1 MDKLEKERNSDNPK
15 MTFLVF
21 LLIVLVI
28 AIILFQFFIYITTK
42 EKIECVE
49 EKLGSISSAANSA
62 LEIAELPIRR
72 NIDSEISVNGEI
84 DDDSICNIL
93 KIEQEE
99 LEQIK
104 SNPRIQDDSLCKI
117 LKIDKE
123 ELERIKSS
131 HHIQDEKHIDESC
144 FNVLKSYIVASS
156 EEYANTIYEELYRI
170 TNDELYSKWYAY
182 IFSGVIKYHLGG
194 EITSIELSLNDYYF
208 VCTGRIVVDNDY
220 NITLQTLLNGGIYIH
235 ISYRRRDIN
244 IEKNFSVSSD
254 KKSVISPEDFSV
266 GDGAGGDSFEK
277 PIIYI
282 YPTQEQNISVK
293 LGNPELLT
301 CSYPQYEDGGWDV
314 LAKPNG
320 DLLDLKTGKN
330 LYSLYWEGI
339 SNKVYDYSNTP
350 ELEGFVVKGEDTT
363 KFLEEKLSILGLSER
378 EKEEFIIYW
387 LPQMEDNKYNYIR
400 FETIEE
406 IEKEMPL
413 QIEPKPD
420 TTIRVLM
427 DWKKLDEAIEVK
439 EQELIPVERNGYT
452 VVEWGASILNENIVR

>member
-1 MDKLEKERNSDNPK
+1 MDNIEKKRNSDNSK

-21 LLIVLVI
+21 LLIILVI
-28 AIILFQFFIYITTK
+28 VIILFQYYIYITTK

-72 NIDSEISVNGEI
+72 NIYSSITVEEV
-84 DDDSICNIL
+84 DDDTVCDIL
-93 KIEQEE
+93 GIGEDEF
-99 LEQIK
+99 EQIK
-104 SNPRIQDDSLCKI
+104 SNLFKENEGITIGDLNFNSLKAYI
-117 LKIDKE
+117 TNA
-123 ELERIKSS
+123 
-131 HHIQDEKHIDESC
+131 DEK
-144 FNVLKSYIVASS
+144 YT
-156 EEYANTIYEELYRI
+156 NTIYEEFY
-170 TNDELYSKWYAY
+170 NKSEDELFSKWYAY
-182 IFSGVIKYHLGG
+182 ILSGVIKYHLDG
-194 EITSIELSLNDYYF
+194 EITSIKLEIMAPFNID
-208 VCTGRIVVDNDY
+208 GKIIVDNDY
-220 NITLQTLLNGGIYIH
+220 NITISNILKGGISFDMDYKGNTNLSKSH
-235 ISYRRRDIN
+235 SYDMIKHRDISRYYN
-244 IEKNFSVSSD
+244 WSNDYEKSDVS
-254 KKSVISPEDFSV
+254 
-266 GDGAGGDSFEK
+266 GK

-452 VVEWGASILNENIVR
+452 VVEWGASVLNENIVR

>member
-1 MDKLEKERNSDNPK
+1 MDNIEKERNSDNSK

-21 LLIVLVI
+21 LLIIWLIVI
-28 AIILFQFFIYITTK
+28 IVFQFYIYITTK
-42 EKIECVE
+42 ERIECVE

-72 NIDSEISVNGEI
+72 NIYSSITVEEV
-84 DDDSICNIL
+84 DDDGVCDIL
-93 KIEQEE
+93 GIGEDEFA
-99 LEQIK
+99 QIK
-104 SNPRIQDDSLCKI
+104 SNLFKENEGITIGDLNFNSLKAYI
-117 LKIDKE
+117 TNA
-123 ELERIKSS
+123 
-131 HHIQDEKHIDESC
+131 DEK
-144 FNVLKSYIVASS
+144 YT
-156 EEYANTIYEELYRI
+156 NTIYEEFY
-170 TNDELYSKWYAY
+170 NKSEDELFSKWYAY
-182 IFSGVIKYHLGG
+182 ILSGVIKYHLDG
-194 EITSIELSLNDYYF
+194 EITSIKLEIMAPFNIE
-208 VCTGRIVVDNDY
+208 GKIIVDNDY
-220 NITLQTLLNGGIYIH
+220 NITISNILKGGISFDMDYKGNTH
-235 ISYRRRDIN
+235 LSKSYSYDMIKQHRDITSYK
-244 IEKNFSVSSD
+244 IPDYSKEDSKHDSS
-254 KKSVISPEDFSV
+254 
-266 GDGAGGDSFEK
+266 GK

-350 ELEGFVVKGEDTT
+350 ELEGFVVKGEETA

-439 EQELIPVERNGYT
+439 EQELIPVERSGYT
-452 VVEWGASILNENIVR
+452 VVEWGASVLNENIVR

>member
-1 MDKLEKERNSDNPK
+1 MVDNLEKERNSDNSK

-21 LLIVLVI
+21 LLIILVI
-28 AIILFQFFIYITTK
+28 AIIIFQYYIYITTK

-72 NIDSEISVNGEI
+72 KIYSSITVEEV
-84 DDDSICNIL
+84 DDDSVCDIL
-93 KIEQEE
+93 GIGEDEF
-99 LEQIK
+99 EQIK
-104 SNPRIQDDSLCKI
+104 SNLFKENEGITIGDLNFNSLKAYI
-117 LKIDKE
+117 TNA
-123 ELERIKSS
+123 
-131 HHIQDEKHIDESC
+131 DEK
-144 FNVLKSYIVASS
+144 YT
-156 EEYANTIYEELYRI
+156 NTIYEEFY
-170 TNDELYSKWYAY
+170 NKSEDELFSKWYAY
-182 IFSGVIKYHLGG
+182 ILSGIIKYHLDG
-194 EITSIELSLNDYYF
+194 EITSIKLEIMAPFNID
-208 VCTGRIVVDNDY
+208 GKIIVDNDY
-220 NITLQTLLNGGIYIH
+220 NITISNILKGGISFDMDYKGNTTLSKSH
-235 ISYRRRDIN
+235 SYDMIKKIPDITSFKVYDD
-244 IEKNFSVSSD
+244 EKSDVS
-254 KKSVISPEDFSV
+254 
-266 GDGAGGDSFEK
+266 GK

-320 DLLDLKTGKN
+320 NLLDLKTGKN

-363 KFLEEKLSILGLSER
+363 KFLEEKLSILGLGER

-452 VVEWGASILNENIVR
+452 VVEWGASVLNENIVR

>member
-1 MDKLEKERNSDNPK
+1 MDNIEKERNSNNSK

-21 LLIVLVI
+21 LLIILVI
-28 AIILFQFFIYITTK
+28 AIIIFQYYIYITTK
-42 EKIECVE
+42 ERIDYVE

-72 NIDSEISVNGEI
+72 KIYSSITVEEV
-84 DDDSICNIL
+84 DDDTVCDIL
-93 KIEQEE
+93 GIGEDEF
-99 LEQIK
+99 EQIK
-104 SNPRIQDDSLCKI
+104 SNLFKENEDITIGDLNFNSLKAYI
-117 LKIDKE
+117 TNA
-123 ELERIKSS
+123 
-131 HHIQDEKHIDESC
+131 DEK
-144 FNVLKSYIVASS
+144 YT
-156 EEYANTIYEELYRI
+156 NTIYEEFY
-170 TNDELYSKWYAY
+170 NKSEDELFSKWYAY
-182 IFSGVIKYHLGG
+182 ILSGIIKYHLDG
-194 EITSIELSLNDYYF
+194 EITSIKLEIMAPFNID
-208 VCTGRIVVDNDY
+208 GKIIVDNDY
-220 NITLQTLLNGGIYIH
+220 NITISNILKGGISFDMDYKGNTTLSKSH
-235 ISYRRRDIN
+235 SYDMIKHRDISRYYN
-244 IEKNFSVSSD
+244 WSNDYEKSDSS
-254 KKSVISPEDFSV
+254 
-266 GDGAGGDSFEK
+266 GK

-378 EKEEFIIYW
+378 EKEELIIYW

-439 EQELIPVERNGYT
+439 EQELIPVERSGYT
-452 VVEWGASILNENIVR
+452 VVEWGASVLNENIVR

>member
-1 MDKLEKERNSDNPK
+1 MVDNIEKKRNSDNSK

-21 LLIVLVI
+21 LLIILVI
-28 AIILFQFFIYITTK
+28 VIILFQYYIHITTK

-62 LEIAELPIRR
+62 VEIAELPIRR
-72 NIDSEISVNGEI
+72 NIYSSITVEEV
-84 DDDSICNIL
+84 DDDTVCDIL
-93 KIEQEE
+93 GIGEDEF
-99 LEQIK
+99 EQIK
-104 SNPRIQDDSLCKI
+104 SNLFKENEGITIGDLNFNSLKAYI
-117 LKIDKE
+117 TNA
-123 ELERIKSS
+123 
-131 HHIQDEKHIDESC
+131 DEK
-144 FNVLKSYIVASS
+144 YT
-156 EEYANTIYEELYRI
+156 NTIYEEFY
-170 TNDELYSKWYAY
+170 NKSEDELFSKWYAY
-182 IFSGVIKYHLGG
+182 ILSGVIKYHLDG
-194 EITSIELSLNDYYF
+194 EITSIKLEIMAPFNID
-208 VCTGRIVVDNDY
+208 GKIIVDNDY
-220 NITLQTLLNGGIYIH
+220 NITISNILKGGISFDMDYKGNTTLSKSH
-235 ISYRRRDIN
+235 SYDMIKKYHPDITSYKEYDY
-244 IEKNFSVSSD
+244 EKSD
-254 KKSVISPEDFSV
+254 TS
-266 GDGAGGDSFEK
+266 GK

-320 DLLDLKTGKN
+320 DLLDLKTGNN

-452 VVEWGASILNENIVR
+452 VVEWGASVLNENIVR

>member
-1 MDKLEKERNSDNPK
+1 MDNIEKKRNSDNSK

-21 LLIVLVI
+21 LLIILVI
-28 AIILFQFFIYITTK
+28 VIILFQYYIYITTK

-62 LEIAELPIRR
+62 VEIAELPIRR
-72 NIDSEISVNGEI
+72 NIYSSITVEEV
-84 DDDSICNIL
+84 DDDTVCDIL
-93 KIEQEE
+93 GIGEDEF
-99 LEQIK
+99 EQIK
-104 SNPRIQDDSLCKI
+104 SNLFKENEGITIGDLNFNSLKAYI
-117 LKIDKE
+117 TNA
-123 ELERIKSS
+123 
-131 HHIQDEKHIDESC
+131 DEK
-144 FNVLKSYIVASS
+144 YT
-156 EEYANTIYEELYRI
+156 NTIYEEFY
-170 TNDELYSKWYAY
+170 NKSEDELFSKWYAY
-182 IFSGVIKYHLGG
+182 ILSGVIKYHLDG
-194 EITSIELSLNDYYF
+194 EITSIKLEIMAPFNID
-208 VCTGRIVVDNDY
+208 GKIIVDNDY
-220 NITLQTLLNGGIYIH
+220 NITISNILKGGISFDMDYKGNTNLSKSH
-235 ISYRRRDIN
+235 SYDMIKHRDISRYYN
-244 IEKNFSVSSD
+244 WSNDYEESDVS
-254 KKSVISPEDFSV
+254 
-266 GDGAGGDSFEK
+266 GK

-439 EQELIPVERNGYT
+439 EQELIPVERSGYT
-452 VVEWGASILNENIVR
+452 VVEWGASVLNENIVR

>member
-1 MDKLEKERNSDNPK
+1 MDKLEKESNGNNSK
-15 MTFLVF
+15 ITLYIILLIFLVIT
-21 LLIVLVI
+21 LII
-28 AIILFQFFIYITTK
+28 FQLFIYITTK
-42 EKIECVE
+42 ESIEGVE
-49 EKLGSISSAANSA
+49 ERLNTISSVAYSA
-62 LEIAELPIRR
+62 KSIAELPLRR
-72 NIDSEISVNGEI
+72 NIDSEISSNDVI
-84 DDDSICNIL
+84 DDDRICNIL
-93 KIEQEE
+93 GIKQEE

-131 HHIQDEKHIDESC
+131 HHIQDEKLIDESC
-144 FNVLKSYIVASS
+144 FNVLKAYIVTSS

-170 TNDELYSKWYAY
+170 SNDELYSKWYAY

-194 EITSIELSLNDYYF
+194 EITSIKFSINDNSF
-208 VCTGRIVVDNDY
+208 VSTGRIAVDNDY
-220 NITLQTLLNGGIYIH
+220 NITLQTLLNGGII
-235 ISYRRRDIN
+235 ININYRRGDIN
-244 IEKNFSVSSD
+244 IEKNFSVGSD
-254 KKSVISPEDFSV
+254 RKSVISPEDFSV
-266 GDGAGGDSFEK
+266 VDDAGFK

-282 YPTQEQNISVK
+282 YPAQEQNISVK

-350 ELEGFVVKGEDTT
+350 ELEGFVVRGEDIT

-439 EQELIPVERNGYT
+439 EQKLIPVERNGYT
-452 VVEWGASILNENIVR
+452 VVEWGASVLNENIVR

>member
-1 MDKLEKERNSDNPK
+1 MDNIEKKRNSDNSK

-21 LLIVLVI
+21 LLIILVI
-28 AIILFQFFIYITTK
+28 VIILFQYYIYITTK

-62 LEIAELPIRR
+62 VEIAELPIRR
-72 NIDSEISVNGEI
+72 NIYSSITVEEV
-84 DDDSICNIL
+84 DDDTVCDIL
-93 KIEQEE
+93 GIGEDEF
-99 LEQIK
+99 EQIK
-104 SNPRIQDDSLCKI
+104 SNLFKENEGITIGDLNFNSLKAYI
-117 LKIDKE
+117 TNA
-123 ELERIKSS
+123 
-131 HHIQDEKHIDESC
+131 DEK
-144 FNVLKSYIVASS
+144 YT
-156 EEYANTIYEELYRI
+156 NTIYEEFY
-170 TNDELYSKWYAY
+170 NKSEDELFSKWYAY
-182 IFSGVIKYHLGG
+182 ILSGVIKYHLDG
-194 EITSIELSLNDYYF
+194 EITSIKLEIMAPFNID
-208 VCTGRIVVDNDY
+208 GKIIVDNDY
-220 NITLQTLLNGGIYIH
+220 NITISNILKGGISFDMDYKGNTNLSKSH
-235 ISYRRRDIN
+235 SYDMIKHRDISRYYN
-244 IEKNFSVSSD
+244 WSNDYEKSDVS
-254 KKSVISPEDFSV
+254 
-266 GDGAGGDSFEK
+266 GK

-452 VVEWGASILNENIVR
+452 VVEWGASVLNENIVR

>member
-1 MDKLEKERNSDNPK
+1 MVDNLEKESNGNNSK
-15 MTFLVF
+15 ITLFII
-21 LLIVLVI
+21 LLIFLVI
-28 AIILFQFFIYITTK
+28 ALIIFQFFIYITTK
-42 EKIECVE
+42 ESIEGVE
-49 EKLGSISSAANSA
+49 ERLNTISSVANSA
-62 LEIAELPIRR
+62 KNIAELPLRR
-72 NIDSEISVNGEI
+72 SIYSSIAPNGEI
-84 DDDSICNIL
+84 DDDTVCTIL
-93 KIEQEE
+93 GINKEE
-99 LEQIK
+99 FEQIK
-104 SNPRIQDDSLCKI
+104 NNIFNQDKNGLSESTLDSLKAYI
-117 LKIDKE
+117 LN
-123 ELERIKSS
+123 S
-131 HHIQDEKHIDESC
+131 DEKYTKI
-144 FNVLKSYIVASS
+144 
-156 EEYANTIYEELYRI
+156 IYEEFYKKS
-170 TNDELYSKWYAY
+170 NDVLYSKWYAN
-182 IFSGVIKYHLGG
+182 ILSGVIKYHLGG
-194 EITSIELSLNDYYF
+194 EITSIVLDMNDSLLS
-208 VCTGRIVVDNDY
+208 TGIIVVDNDY
-220 NITLQTLLNGGIYIH
+220 NITIQTLLNGGIAININCRYG
-235 ISYRRRDIN
+235 DIN
-244 IEKNFSVSSD
+244 IEKAYSFGTSKKDIVVVDDEYSQSDSS
-254 KKSVISPEDFSV
+254 
-266 GDGAGGDSFEK
+266 GK

-350 ELEGFVVKGEDTT
+350 ELEGFVVRGEDIT

-452 VVEWGASILNENIVR
+452 VVEWGASVLNEYIVR